1 MEVWWGGTSK
11 VDSVTSWST
20 SQFIGRQ
27 RELNFLYG
35 QYREAEAKRSS
46 VALLIGEPGIGK
58 TRLLDEFA
66 HRATQKGS
74 IVLRGSAFEAEGM
87 PPYLPFL
94 EALGRYIRITPW
106 DRLQEQIAHA
116 PSTLLSIFPELAV
129 HLDNAPLSSQLPPEQ
144 TRLRLYEA
152 IGLFLES
159 ISRIQTLV
167 LILDDLHW
175 VDSASLDLLCYITRH
190 HSHTNMLILGAYRAG
205 EVSRDQA
212 LDRALAELVRQRML
226 ATLPVEP
233 LSSVEIEALAVSTL
247 GASIRSD
254 VSLLLSTQSD
264 GNPFFAEELVRSWME
279 TKVLVQDENGW
290 YAPELLA
297 CTLPSSITGAL
308 RRRFILLELE
318 TVSTLRVA
326 AIIGR
331 IFDLTLL
338 AAIENKEIELIEERL
353 VEAAQA
359 QLVHSEQEDTYTFHH
374 DAVRA
379 SLYAEVNPS
388 RRRRLHEAIGRILE
402 ERYSKNGAKSAY
414 ELAAIALHFT
424 LSGNAAHAVAYKQQ
438 ATEQALQILAAEETN
453 QCRIEFIKRGEQQN
467 AYPWLAL
474 LLSLQGSWREAE
486 QATLRAHPISSP
498 ESLSFLWHIRGF
510 LAFQQQDYT
519 AAEHHFRAAWVNRQN
534 EPLDS
539 LLSTGLLAIT
549 LVAGERH
556 QEASTLLNELE
567 GRLHELASSSLPLA
581 LITICSALTAV
592 AVGDQQ
598 RRERFYTELLP
609 FQGQHHLFLVDRVLG
624 EICAARG
631 ECKRA
636 MEHLNEAEAM
646 AKRRGLRPELARILL
661 SKAKCE
667 VAQAT
672 SESRAQAVSAL
683 LSALSIYDELHMVEA
698 AGRVLT
704 WLNTLAP
711 DTHSRLYV
719 SPTNRPYTHR
729 THTPHVQA
737 SPANLTRSE
746 TRVVQLV
753 AGGKS
758 NRQIAQE
765 LGISEK
771 TVANHLSHIFSKTTS
786 ENRAA
791 AAAFAI
797 RHGFA

>member
-1 MEVWWGGTSK
+1 MEVRRSVVLK
-11 VDSVTSWST
+11 VDQVIWST

-27 RELNFLYG
+27 DELDFLYRH
-35 QYREAEAKRSS
+35 YRGAKEKRSS

-66 HRATQKGS
+66 HRTMRDGAL
-74 IVLRGSAFEAEGM
+74 VLRGSAFEAEGM

-94 EALGRYIRITPW
+94 EALGRYIRTTPW
-106 DRLQEQIAHA
+106 DLLQKQIAHA

-129 HLDNAPLSSQLPPEQ
+129 HLDNTPLSSSLAPEQ
-144 TRLRLYEA
+144 ARLRLYEA
-152 IGLFLES
+152 IGRFLES
-159 ISRIQTLV
+159 ISHFQVLV

-175 VDSASLDLLCYITRH
+175 VDSASLDLLCYITRYH
-190 HSHTNMLILGAYRAG
+190 PHTNILIVGAYRAG
-205 EVSRDQA
+205 EVSRNQA

-226 ATLPVEP
+226 ATLSVEP
-233 LSSVEIEALAVSTL
+233 LSHSEIEALAVSTL
-247 GASIRSD
+247 GGPISSD
-254 VSLLLSTQSD
+254 VGLLLYIQCE
-264 GNPFFAEELVRSWME
+264 GNPFFAEELVRGWVE
-279 TKVLVQDENGW
+279 TKVLIQGENGW

-297 CTLPSSITGAL
+297 CTLPPSITGAL
-308 RRRFILLELE
+308 RRRFALLEPDI
-318 TVSTLRVA
+318 VGSLRIA

-331 IFDLTLL
+331 TFDLALL
-338 AAIENKEIELIEERL
+338 ATVENREIESIEERL
-353 VEAAQA
+353 VEAEQA
-359 QLVHSEQEDTYTFHH
+359 QLVHPEQEGMYTFTHNII
-374 DAVRA
+374 RA
-379 SLYAEVNPS
+379 SLYTEVSPS
-388 RRRRLHEAIGRILE
+388 RRRRLHEAIGHVLE
-402 ERYSKNGAKSAY
+402 ESYAKNGAKSAY
-414 ELAAIALHFT
+414 DLAAIAFHFT
-424 LSGNAAHAVAYKQQ
+424 QSGNGEHAVAYNQQ
-438 ATEQALQILAAEETN
+438 AEGQALQILAAEEKN
-453 QCRIEFIKRGEQQN
+453 QSRIDFIKRGEQQN

-486 QATLRAHPISSP
+486 QAVVRAHPISHP
-498 ESLSFLWHIRGF
+498 ESLSFLWHIHGF
-510 LAFQQQDYT
+510 LAFQRQDY
-519 AAEHHFRAAWVNRQN
+519 AVAERHFRAARANHQN
-534 EPLDS
+534 GPIDALLATS
-539 LLSTGLLAIT
+539 LLGVT
-549 LVAGERH
+549 LVAIEKLP
-556 QEASTLLNELE
+556 EAAAILNELE
-567 GRLHELASSSLPLA
+567 GQLNELTSSGELLA
-581 LITICSALTAV
+581 PVMICMALTAV

-598 RRERFYTELLP
+598 RMERFYTALLA

-624 EICAARG
+624 EICIARG
-631 ECKRA
+631 EWKRA
-636 MEHLNEAEAM
+636 MPHLNEAEAT
-646 AKRRGLRPELARILL
+646 AKHRGLRPELARILL
-661 SKAKCE
+661 SKARCE
-667 VAQAT
+667 GAQAT
-672 SESRAQAVSAL
+672 SESRARAVSIL

-698 AGRVLT
+698 AGRVLA

-729 THTPHVQA
+729 VNAPHPQA
-737 SPANLTRSE
+737 SAANLTKSE